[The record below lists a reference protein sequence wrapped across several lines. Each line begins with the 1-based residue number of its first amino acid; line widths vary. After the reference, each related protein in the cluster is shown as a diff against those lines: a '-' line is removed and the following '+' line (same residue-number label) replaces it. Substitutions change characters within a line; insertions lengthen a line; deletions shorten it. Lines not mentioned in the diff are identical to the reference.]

1 MHIAEAYEQA
11 AWIPASAGMSGQ
23 ADRWQKFRCCL
34 VDSGISRPQTT
45 ATPLD
50 LNSMSKRPSPAVSAQ
65 NKFQRISTANAR
77 VVVLTAYEGMR
88 LLDLTGPLDAFALAN
103 DVATGPAP
111 YALRTVSANG
121 GPVRTSSGLAVSTEP
136 LSALDGTA
144 IDTLIVGGGAE
155 AFRAN
160 STPETVHAWLASQ
173 SPLVEWIGRRGA
185 QARRLCSVCTGTF
198 FLAKA
203 GALTGRTV
211 TTHWAAARLLGNCFP
226 GLRVEPDLIFGRDGM
241 IWTSGGITA
250 GIDLALALIEDDLGG
265 DYALR
270 IARLMVVFATRP
282 GGQSQYAVPFTAPVS
297 DRGDF
302 SALHAWMAE
311 NIARNFGI
319 DELAARAGMSRRTFM
334 RAYAAATGRTPAKTI
349 ETMRIDAARLALEA
363 SSKTLKHIA
372 RETGFGDEDRM
383 RRVFLRRIRVSPSD
397 YRARFSLRTLAA
409 TAIQE
414 PWNRRARGVS

>member
-1 MHIAEAYEQA
+1 MSAR
-11 AWIPASAGMSGQ
+11 PTFASLVH
-23 ADRWQKFRCCL
+23 KEFRK
-34 VDSGISRPQTT
+34 
-45 ATPLD
+45 A
-50 LNSMSKRPSPAVSAQ
+50 
-65 NKFQRISTANAR
+65 STANAR
-77 VVVLTAYEGMR
+77 VVVLTVYDGMR

-111 YALRTVSANG
+111 YVLRTVSAKG
-121 GPVRTSSGLAVSTEP
+121 GPVRTSSGLSVSTES

-160 STPETVHAWLASQ
+160 SSPETVHAWLGSQ
-173 SPLVEWIGRRGA
+173 SALVEWIGRRGA

-203 GALTGRTV
+203 ETLTGRTV
-211 TTHWAAARLLGNCFP
+211 TTHWAAARLLANCFP
-226 GLRVEPDLIFGRDGM
+226 GLRVEPDLIFGRDGT
-241 IWTSGGITA
+241 IWTSGGVTA

-265 DYALR
+265 DYALQ
-270 IARLMVVFATRP
+270 IARVMVVFAARQ

-302 SALHAWMAE
+302 STLHAWMSE
-311 NIARNFGI
+311 NIARHFGI
-319 DELAARAGMSRRTFM
+319 EELAARAGMSRRTFM
-334 RAYAAATGRTPAKTI
+334 RSYTAATGRTPAKAI

-397 YRARFSLRTLAA
+397 YRARFSLRALPVTA
-409 TAIQE
+409 TQA
-414 PWNRRARGVS
+414 PRNRRKRGNS